1 MSRMDVSELARL
13 AAPASMA
20 DVVALAA
27 VGLGLAT
34 HLLRGIAWDKPDP
47 YHGVWFERPQLR
59 DAGAAPRQ
67 KATRNIAQRLAEF
80 NKDIVIFWGSQSGTA
95 EAFANRLA
103 RECHLRF
110 GQAVLTADLS
120 DYDVDTI
127 TLIPESKLAIF
138 MLSTFG
144 EGDPS
149 DNATALWE
157 WLRNDASEVRLQNL
171 RYVAF
176 GLGNSNYK
184 HYNRVVDVVVEALDN
199 AGARRLM
206 PIGRADDA
214 NGGTEE
220 AFIAWKDELHSFL
233 VEKLGFQQRRV
244 PYEPSFAVVE
254 DTSLSPIDLH
264 HGEPVSRR
272 SGIAKARN
280 AYSPVK
286 SLAIQEVRHIGD
298 SSEASCLHIELDL
311 VEHPELRYQTGDH
324 LAIYPINP
332 DEEMQLIMEAVG
344 IRARADTPLLITPLE
359 EATKATIPS
368 PTTALA
374 LFRHYLE
381 ICAPVSRDTI
391 RELANFAP
399 SQKAK
404 DFLKS
409 LGEDKEAYAS
419 YTAKTHV
426 TIGRLLSLAAPNIV
440 WKDLPLSYL
449 VETIPPLQ
457 PRYYSVSSSS
467 SATPRRA
474 SLTVAVDKTQL
485 PGDPSK
491 EIPGL
496 TTHYLLALA
505 DSINGTTTTRQSL
518 PSADSHRVFAHIRR
532 SPFKLPSLASK
543 PVIMIAAGTGIA
555 PFRAFVQERARL
567 RAVSGKP
574 VGRMVLFFG
583 CRRPDDGYLYR
594 EELAR
599 AAEDGMLEVV
609 VAFSRSGRGM
619 YVQDCV
625 AEKGEESWS
634 QFAKKRN
641 QWLEDVWG

>member
-1 MSRMDVSELARL
+1 M
-13 AAPASMA
+13 
-20 DVVALAA
+20 
-27 VGLGLAT
+27 
-34 HLLRGIAWDKPDP
+34 
-47 YHGVWFERPQLR
+47 
-59 DAGAAPRQ
+59 
-67 KATRNIAQRLAEF
+67 
-80 NKDIVIFWGSQSGTA
+80 
-95 EAFANRLA
+95 A

-110 GQAVLTADLS
+110 GQATLAADLS

-138 MLSTFG
+138 VLSTFG

-157 WLRNDASEVRLQNL
+157 WLRNHPSEVRLPNL

-184 HYNRVVDVVVEALDN
+184 NYNRVVDVVVEALDS

-206 PIGRADDA
+206 PVGKADDA
-214 NGGTEE
+214 NSGTEE
-220 AFIAWKDELHSFL
+220 AFLAWKDQLYALFG
-233 VEKLGFQQRRV
+233 EKLGFQQRHV
-244 PYEPSFAVVE
+244 PYTPSFAVIE
-254 DTSLSPIDLH
+254 DASLSQIDLH
-264 HGEPVSRR
+264 HGDPIGRR
-272 SGIAKARN
+272 SGFAKARN
-280 AYSPVK
+280 AYSPIK
-286 SLAIQEVRHIGD
+286 SLAIQEVRGLYN
-298 SSEASCLHIELDL
+298 SSETSCLHIELDL
-311 VEHPELRYQTGDH
+311 AEHPELRYQTGDH

-332 DEEMQLIMEAVG
+332 DEEVQLVMRAVG
-344 IRARADTPLLITPLE
+344 IGARADTPLLITPLE
-359 EATKATIPS
+359 QSTKATIPS

-399 SQKAK
+399 TQEAK

-409 LGEDKEAYAS
+409 LGEDKEEYAS

-426 TIGRLLSLAAPNIV
+426 TIGRLLLLAAPNTV
-440 WKDLPLSYL
+440 WKNLPLSYI

-467 SATPRRA
+467 VATPRRA
-474 SLTVAVDKTQL
+474 SLTVAVDKTRL
-485 PGDPSK
+485 SGDPSR

-496 TTHYLLALA
+496 TSHYLLALA
-505 DSINGTTTTRQSL
+505 YSINGTTGQPPL
-518 PSADSHRVFAHIRR
+518 NAPKFPLSAEPLTSHRVFAHIRR
-532 SPFKLPSLASK
+532 SVFKLPALSRK
-543 PVIMIAAGTGIA
+543 PLIMIAAGTGIA

-567 RAVSGKP
+567 RAIGKP
-574 VGRMVLFFG
+574 IGRMLLFFG

-599 AAEDGMLEVV
+599 AVADMDGLLEIVM
-609 VAFSRSGRGM
+609 AFSRVRGEVEMRRM

-625 AEKGEESWS
+625 AERAGEVCGLLSEGANMYICGRAAMAREVGKVVEELMGRVNQWSDSEVQSWS
-634 QFAKKRN
+634 QLAKKTN